1 MKINNKRQLQ
11 NIATNHFAD
20 IDYRDFEKI
29 DKECTKEPHS
39 FFTIDTTL
47 PASDHLGFR
56 KKLFLFY
63 KIRVTDQFEMLDQK
77 IKQHEAQYDLD
88 RKAAKL
94 SALHSGNLDKYEYF
108 TGEDVN
114 YKPNTADQTR

>member
-1 MKINNKRQLQ
+1 MNISFAFISQSNFFVPKDVRINSTDYLIMKINNKRQLQ

-47 PASDHLGFR
+47 PASDPLGFR

-77 IKQHEAQYDLD
+77 IKQHEA
-88 RKAAKL
+88 
-94 SALHSGNLDKYEYF
+94 
-108 TGEDVN
+108 
-114 YKPNTADQTR
+114 